1 MGRYL
6 RTMTRYGAYSAAV
19 RHEFSMLSRIVRLF
33 GSVGR
38 AAGASRA
45 QRDTIRAVEQARRAI
60 SRGEFSAAEDIL
72 CTASGG
78 GVDDVEALHLLGVV
92 LNRTGRP
99 ERAAEILTSARKLA
113 PDHERVYKELAV
125 ANLARCQLG
134 SDLRKTLD
142 ALSQRLDSASPT
154 PEVRRLLNAGMQM
167 PGRND
172 PPEVIRAEVAFLL
185 GAACLSVDEEGAE
198 LCSRILGGAEDADSQ
213 YAVFDLQI
221 PMPDYCR
228 KLGFPCKIT
237 GSLELSPMQRPRN
250 PAAPAVPSFLCALPE
265 GLVLGRS
272 FIPAAK
278 TGHAFPEQCIHNPR
292 KLRWDN
298 AARVFDMVR
307 LAAGPRLLVSSSGTD
322 SYDGRH
328 LLVGNSE
335 NFGHWL
341 LNHFSRLR
349 HAEEEPAL
357 REAPLIVGDDIRP
370 VHRQCLI
377 RAGIAPEQLV
387 YLRRGRIASFGEL
400 WVPSLLFCGLAG
412 RDGMGGGLYWSSE
425 AITFVRRR
433 LRLDFSA
440 RPMRRIFVGRKDA
453 RWRRL
458 INEAE
463 IVEMLGRFGFET
475 VDPGA
480 MSLDEQIELAASAQI
495 IVGAFGAGMNL
506 LLFAPEGTPVV
517 ELKYDLEGVMD
528 INWALTGTLRQ
539 PHHEIIGASHPTDP
553 DFLKRD
559 FTVAAERVR
568 QVVEEA
574 LDSLGAPMN
583 SSRMG

>member
-1 MGRYL
+1 
-6 RTMTRYGAYSAAV
+6 
-19 RHEFSMLSRIVRLF
+19 MLSRIVRLL

-38 AAGASRA
+38 TAGAPCD
-45 QRDTIRAVEQARRAI
+45 QQDTFRMLEDARRAI
-60 SRGEFSAAEDIL
+60 SRREFSAAEQIL
-72 CTASGG
+72 RASSDGQ
-78 GVDDVEALHLLGVV
+78 VRDVEVLHLLGVV

-99 ERAAEILTSARKLA
+99 ERAAAILAGARNLA
-113 PDHERVYKELAV
+113 PDHERLYKELAV
-125 ANLARCQLG
+125 ANLALCELG
-134 SDLRKTLD
+134 DDLQQTLD
-142 ALSQRLDSASPT
+142 ALSQRLDSVSPT
-154 PEVRRLLNAGMQM
+154 AEVRRLLDAGMQM

-172 PPEVIRAEVAFLL
+172 PPEVIRREVAFLL

-198 LCSRILGGAEDADSQ
+198 LCSRILGGAGDADSQ

-221 PMPDYCR
+221 PLPDYCR
-228 KLGFPCKIT
+228 KLGFPCET
-237 GSLELSPMQRPRN
+237 LDALELGPMRRPRN

-272 FIPAAK
+272 FIPAAQ
-278 TGHAFPEQCIHNPR
+278 TGHAFPEQCIHNPG
-292 KLRWDN
+292 KLQWDN

-307 LAAGPRLLVSSSGTD
+307 LAAASRLLVSSSGTD

-328 LLVGNSE
+328 LLLGNHE

-349 HAEEEPAL
+349 HAEDEPL
-357 REAPLIVGDDIRP
+357 LSEAPLVFGDDIRP

-387 YLRRGRIASFGEL
+387 CLRQGRIARFGEL
-400 WVPSLLFCGLAG
+400 WVPSLLFCGIAG
-412 RDGMGGGLYWSSE
+412 RNGTASGLYWNAE
-425 AITFVRRR
+425 AVTFIRRR
-433 LRLDFSA
+433 LRLDFGA
-440 RPMRRIFVGRKDA
+440 GPTRRIFVERKDA

-458 INEAE
+458 LNEAE
-463 IVEMLGRFGFET
+463 IVDMLGRFGFET

-517 ELKYDLEGVMD
+517 ELKYDLEGLMD
-528 INWALTGTLRQ
+528 INWALTRTLRQ
-539 PHHEIIGASHPTDP
+539 PYHEIIGESRPTDP
-553 DFLKRD
+553 DLLKRD
-559 FTVAAERVR
+559 FIVAAERVR
-568 QVVEEA
+568 EVVEHA
-574 LDSLGAPMN
+574 LDALGAPMN
-583 SSRMG
+583 SGH